1 MLPTTR
7 PRKKFHSSRSKQ
19 KQPGKTEG
27 LRFVYEAVTPDAMNP
42 CRITH
47 PKAGSHPTKSADAA
61 QNKLYISAVCDADS
75 LLTKKELAQ
84 KLKKSVRS
92 IENWMKLRYLPYIKI
107 GHSVL
112 FRWRDVVEALDH
124 FHVR

>member
-1 MLPTTR
+1 MNSCSETLPKIDS
-7 PRKKFHSSRSKQ
+7 PI
-19 KQPGKTEG
+19 
-27 LRFVYEAVTPDAMNP
+27 EAT
-42 CRITH
+42 
-47 PKAGSHPTKSADAA
+47 GFA
-61 QNKLYISAVCDADS
+61 QNKSSIRDTCDGDC
-75 LLTKKELAQ
+75 LLTKKELAK

-112 FRWRDVVEALDH
+112 FRWRDVVDALDD

>member
-1 MLPTTR
+1 MNSHHAIISKVEGKEIAPVGAVESKLPV
-7 PRKKFHSSRSKQ
+7 Q
-19 KQPGKTEG
+19 DG
-27 LRFVYEAVTPDAMNP
+27 N
-42 CRITH
+42 
-47 PKAGSHPTKSADAA
+47 
-61 QNKLYISAVCDADS
+61 DADC

-84 KLKKSVRS
+84 RLKKSVRS

-112 FRWRDVVEALDH
+112 FRWGDVIKALDH

>member
-1 MLPTTR
+1 MNSRRAT
-7 PRKKFHSSRSKQ
+7 HSQ
-19 KQPGKTEG
+19 VDGNEI
-27 LRFVYEAVTPDAMNP
+27 TPV
-42 CRITH
+42 
-47 PKAGSHPTKSADAA
+47 DAA
-61 QNKLYISAVCDADS
+61 HSKPPVTDICDGDC

-84 KLKKSVRS
+84 RLKKSVRS

-112 FRWRDVVEALDH
+112 FRWRDVVEALDN

>member
-1 MLPTTR
+1 
-7 PRKKFHSSRSKQ
+7 
-19 KQPGKTEG
+19 
-27 LRFVYEAVTPDAMNP
+27 VYEAVTPDAMSP

-47 PKAGSHPTKSADAA
+47 PKAGSHATTSADADAA
-61 QNKLYISAVCDADS
+61 QNKLSMSAVCDADS

-112 FRWRDVVEALDH
+112 FRWRDVVEALDQ
-124 FHVR
+124 FHVK

>member
-1 MLPTTR
+1 MN
-7 PRKKFHSSRSKQ
+7 SRRAIH
-19 KQPGKTEG
+19 
-27 LRFVYEAVTPDAMNP
+27 L
-42 CRITH
+42 
-47 PKAGSHPTKSADAA
+47 KADGNEIAPVGAA
-61 QNKLYISAVCDADS
+61 QGELPVKNACGDDC

-84 KLKKSVRS
+84 RLKKSVRS

>member
-1 MLPTTR
+1 M
-7 PRKKFHSSRSKQ
+7 
-19 KQPGKTEG
+19 
-27 LRFVYEAVTPDAMNP
+27 
-42 CRITH
+42 H
-47 PKAGSHPTKSADAA
+47 PKSDAKA
-61 QNKLYISAVCDADS
+61 VVLIDVSQGISSGQNINETEI

-84 KLKKSVRS
+84 RLKKSVRS

>member
-1 MLPTTR
+1 
-7 PRKKFHSSRSKQ
+7 
-19 KQPGKTEG
+19 
-27 LRFVYEAVTPDAMNP
+27 MNP
-42 CRITH
+42 YHITH
-47 PKAGSHPTKSADAA
+47 PKADSHATTSADAA
-61 QNKLYISAVCDADS
+61 QNKLPVSAACDADC

-84 KLKKSVRS
+84 RLKKSVRS

-124 FHVR
+124 FHVK

>member
-1 MLPTTR
+1 MNSRPATR
-7 PRKKFHSSRSKQ
+7 SQ
-19 KQPGKTEG
+19 VEG
-27 LRFVYEAVTPDAMNP
+27 NEIAAV
-42 CRITH
+42 
-47 PKAGSHPTKSADAA
+47 DAA
-61 QNKLYISAVCDADS
+61 QSTPLVPDVCDGDC

-84 KLKKSVRS
+84 RLKKSVRS

-112 FRWRDVVEALDH
+112 FRWRDVVEALDN

>member
-1 MLPTTR
+1 MNSHHAIISKVEGNKIAPVGEVESKLPV
-7 PRKKFHSSRSKQ
+7 Q
-19 KQPGKTEG
+19 
-27 LRFVYEAVTPDAMNP
+27 DA
-42 CRITH
+42 
-47 PKAGSHPTKSADAA
+47 
-61 QNKLYISAVCDADS
+61 YDADC

-84 KLKKSVRS
+84 RLKKSVRS

-112 FRWRDVVEALDH
+112 FRWGDVIKALDH

>member
-1 MLPTTR
+1 MNSHRAIITKVEGNEIAPVGAVESKLPA
-7 PRKKFHSSRSKQ
+7 Q
-19 KQPGKTEG
+19 
-27 LRFVYEAVTPDAMNP
+27 DAN
-42 CRITH
+42 
-47 PKAGSHPTKSADAA
+47 
-61 QNKLYISAVCDADS
+61 DADC

-84 KLKKSVRS
+84 RLKKSVRS

-112 FRWRDVVEALDH
+112 FRWGDVIKALDH

>member
-1 MLPTTR
+1 MNSHRAIISKVEDNKIAPVGAVEGKLPV
-7 PRKKFHSSRSKQ
+7 Q
-19 KQPGKTEG
+19 D
-27 LRFVYEAVTPDAMNP
+27 VN
-42 CRITH
+42 
-47 PKAGSHPTKSADAA
+47 
-61 QNKLYISAVCDADS
+61 DADC

-84 KLKKSVRS
+84 RLKKPVRS

-112 FRWRDVVEALDH
+112 FRWGDVIKTLDH

>member
-1 MLPTTR
+1 M
-7 PRKKFHSSRSKQ
+7 KS
-19 KQPGKTEG
+19 QP
-27 LRFVYEAVTPDAMNP
+27 AM
-42 CRITH
+42 H
-47 PKAGSHPTKSADAA
+47 PKSDAKEVVSIDVSQGILFG
-61 QNKLYISAVCDADS
+61 QNIDETEI

-84 KLKKSVRS
+84 RLKKSVRS

>member
-1 MLPTTR
+1 MNSHRAIISKVEGNEIAPVGAAECKLPV
-7 PRKKFHSSRSKQ
+7 Q
-19 KQPGKTEG
+19 
-27 LRFVYEAVTPDAMNP
+27 DAN
-42 CRITH
+42 
-47 PKAGSHPTKSADAA
+47 
-61 QNKLYISAVCDADS
+61 DADC

-84 KLKKSVRS
+84 RLKKSVRS

-112 FRWRDVVEALDH
+112 FRWGDVIKALDH

>member
-1 MLPTTR
+1 M
-7 PRKKFHSSRSKQ
+7 KS
-19 KQPGKTEG
+19 QP
-27 LRFVYEAVTPDAMNP
+27 AM
-42 CRITH
+42 H
-47 PKAGSHPTKSADAA
+47 PKSDAKA
-61 QNKLYISAVCDADS
+61 VVLIDVSQGISSGQNINETEI

-84 KLKKSVRS
+84 RLKKSVRS

>member
-1 MLPTTR
+1 MN
-7 PRKKFHSSRSKQ
+7 SRRAIDSKA
-19 KQPGKTEG
+19 E
-27 LRFVYEAVTPDAMNP
+27 D
-42 CRITH
+42 
-47 PKAGSHPTKSADAA
+47 
-61 QNKLYISAVCDADS
+61 NKIAPVSAVQNTLPVQDANDADC

-84 KLKKSVRS
+84 RLKKSVRS

-112 FRWRDVVEALDH
+112 FRWGDVIKALDH

>member
-1 MLPTTR
+1 MVFL
-7 PRKKFHSSRSKQ
+7 
-19 KQPGKTEG
+19 
-27 LRFVYEAVTPDAMNP
+27 DAMNS
-42 CRITH
+42 CRATP
-47 PKAGSHPTKSADAA
+47 PKADGREITQAGDTQSQLPAPG
-61 QNKLYISAVCDADS
+61 VCDADC

-84 KLKKSVRS
+84 RLKKSVRS

-124 FHVR
+124 FHVK

>member
-1 MLPTTR
+1 MNSRQQIKSKVEDNEMPPVGAVESKLPAR
-7 PRKKFHSSRSKQ
+7 
-19 KQPGKTEG
+19 
-27 LRFVYEAVTPDAMNP
+27 
-42 CRITH
+42 
-47 PKAGSHPTKSADAA
+47 
-61 QNKLYISAVCDADS
+61 DADDVDC

-84 KLKKSVRS
+84 RLKKSVRS

-124 FHVR
+124 FHVK

>member
-1 MLPTTR
+1 MNSHHAIISKVEGNKIASVGAVESKLPL
-7 PRKKFHSSRSKQ
+7 Q
-19 KQPGKTEG
+19 
-27 LRFVYEAVTPDAMNP
+27 DAN
-42 CRITH
+42 
-47 PKAGSHPTKSADAA
+47 
-61 QNKLYISAVCDADS
+61 DADC

-84 KLKKSVRS
+84 RLKKSVRS

-112 FRWRDVVEALDH
+112 FRWGDVIKALDH

>member
-1 MLPTTR
+1 MFETAWL
-7 PRKKFHSSRSKQ
+7 
-19 KQPGKTEG
+19 
-27 LRFVYEAVTPDAMNP
+27 DAMNSR
-42 CRITH
+42 CATSSKADGEIT
-47 PKAGSHPTKSADAA
+47 PGDAA
-61 QNKLYISAVCDADS
+61 HNNLPVQDACDGDC
-75 LLTKKELAQ
+75 LLTKKELAK

>member
-1 MLPTTR
+1 MNSCQAIHSKADGDEIALAGAVQSKLP
-7 PRKKFHSSRSKQ
+7 
-19 KQPGKTEG
+19 
-27 LRFVYEAVTPDAMNP
+27 VPDA
-42 CRITH
+42 
-47 PKAGSHPTKSADAA
+47 
-61 QNKLYISAVCDADS
+61 CDADC

-84 KLKKSVRS
+84 RLKKSVRS

-112 FRWRDVVEALDH
+112 FRWRDVVEALDR

>member
-1 MLPTTR
+1 MPAEYVANSDITAR
-7 PRKKFHSSRSKQ
+7 
-19 KQPGKTEG
+19 
-27 LRFVYEAVTPDAMNP
+27 
-42 CRITH
+42 RIEELDSTAL
-47 PKAGSHPTKSADAA
+47 AGQSDTD
-61 QNKLYISAVCDADS
+61 C

-84 KLKKSVRS
+84 RLKKSVRS

>member
-1 MLPTTR
+1 MNSHHAIIPKVEGSKIAAVGAFESKLPV
-7 PRKKFHSSRSKQ
+7 
-19 KQPGKTEG
+19 E
-27 LRFVYEAVTPDAMNP
+27 DAN
-42 CRITH
+42 
-47 PKAGSHPTKSADAA
+47 
-61 QNKLYISAVCDADS
+61 DADC

-84 KLKKSVRS
+84 RLKKSVRS

-112 FRWRDVVEALDH
+112 FRWGDVIKALDH

>member
-1 MLPTTR
+1 MCEVILLNAMN
-7 PRKKFHSSRSKQ
+7 SSRATHSQ
-19 KQPGKTEG
+19 AEGKEI
-27 LRFVYEAVTPDAMNP
+27 AP
-42 CRITH
+42 
-47 PKAGSHPTKSADAA
+47 AGAA
-61 QNKLYISAVCDADS
+61 QTKLPVADVCDADC

-84 KLKKSVRS
+84 RLKKSVRS

-124 FHVR
+124 FHVK

>member
-1 MLPTTR
+1 MNSHRTIN
-7 PRKKFHSSRSKQ
+7 SKADDGEVF
-19 KQPGKTEG
+19 P
-27 LRFVYEAVTPDAMNP
+27 YEADF
-42 CRITH
+42 
-47 PKAGSHPTKSADAA
+47 
-61 QNKLYISAVCDADS
+61 

-92 IENWMKLRYLPYIKI
+92 IENWMRLRYLPYIKI

-124 FHVR
+124 FQVR